1 MSSQDRPASFKKARS
16 KKTQASYTEPAL
28 SESSFKSETHSSW
41 PYALAV
47 AIITLISFWVRT
59 LPSAS
64 VFLPNG
70 TIKFI
75 SNDAW
80 YHMRTLHALLANY
93 PERLFYNPMT
103 NYPYGSYI
111 HFGPLFDQMMAIIS
125 LTLGLGNPSPHLVDT
140 VGAYFPAVLGALT
153 VIPVYYIGKYLGGH
167 KTGILA
173 AIFIAFAPGQFM
185 FRSLVGVTD
194 HHVAES
200 LFSTFFMM
208 FFILALITSKRKG
221 LRFEHIIN
229 KDISVFKE
237 PLIYSVIAGIMY
249 SAYQLSWPG
258 ASLFLLIVL
267 AYSVLQYIL
276 DNFNNES
283 SDYLGFT
290 GIVTFLVSAVLILPF
305 VHTDMG
311 FSLYYYSWFHI
322 ITAIGAMGTFAVLS
336 FLEREFKNREIK
348 PYYYPLLILG
358 IGIFGLVA
366 AKIASPSLYS
376 LIINTPN
383 TVFGIQQG
391 GPSTIQEVSSMFKS
405 GGQFTLQGVYNNFTR
420 NAFLVSTLGLFIL
433 IIKFFQK
440 PKPQELVVLVW
451 SIFML
456 LAIYGQ
462 NRFGY
467 YYSINVSIL
476 SAYVGGLLLDAVKLA
491 IPEKSP
497 KKNLKIPE
505 NAPNFLNS
513 LKTDHVLSILIILII
528 LYMLVLPQYQ
538 QVMTYANVGSDPNQP
553 WTDATTWLST
563 NTPDPGMN
571 FNGIYEAPANG
582 ARFNYPDTA
591 YGVMSWWDYGHY
603 IETIGHRMPNANPFQ
618 AGIGGRSASINEEN
632 RPGAASFLTAQSE
645 DEASAVLEAI
655 DPDPNK
661 AGARYIMSDTKM
673 ATDIFGAMPEWTLDT
688 EGYYQSVWT
697 GAGYQ
702 TVPSTR
708 YFNSMEARLHIFD
721 GNGLKHY
728 RMVHETQ
735 TYQTQYEV
743 GYKQVYNLLFG
754 GNIPAVDTGY
764 VKIFE
769 YVKGANITGTAS
781 PGETVTLKATLLTGQ
796 QRTFEYT
803 QTTTADSQG
812 KYVFTVPYSTEG
824 PIAGQTQFD
833 VAPTGP
839 YTITYKDTTKEVR
852 VNEEAVLNGQEI
864 KV

>member
-1 MSSQDRPASFKKARS
+1 MSSQDRPVSSKKARN
-16 KKTQASYTEPAL
+16 KKTQPNYSEPD
-28 SESSFKSETHSSW
+28 SSATSKNKIQPRW
-41 PYALAV
+41 PYAVAV
-47 AIITLISFWVRT
+47 SIITLMALWIR
-59 LPSAS
+59 LIPSAS

-70 TIKFI
+70 VVKFGT
-75 SNDAW
+75 NDAW
-80 YHMRTLHALLANY
+80 YHMRTLHTLLANY

-167 KTGILA
+167 KTGLVA
-173 AIFIAFAPGQFM
+173 AILIAFAPGQFLT
-185 FRSLVGVTD
+185 RSIIGWTD
-194 HHVAES
+194 HHVAEA

-249 SAYQLSWPG
+249 SAYQLSWAG

-290 GIVTFLVSAVLILPF
+290 GIITFLISAVLILPF

-311 FSLYYYSWFHI
+311 FSLYYYSWFHV
-322 ITAIGAMGTFAVLS
+322 ITAIGAMATFAVLS

-348 PYYYPLLILG
+348 PYYFPALILG
-358 IGIFGLVA
+358 IALVGLLA

-391 GPSTIQEVSSMFKS
+391 GPSTIGEASSMFEIN
-405 GGQFTLQGVYNNFTR
+405 GQFTLQKALSNFTPT
-420 NAFLVSTLGLFIL
+420 AFYASILGMLL
-433 IIKFFQK
+433 LAMNLAKK
-440 PKPQELVVLVW
+440 PKPEELVVLVW
-451 SIFML
+451 GVFIF

-462 NRFGY
+462 NRFAY
-467 YYSINVSIL
+467 YYSVNVAIL
-476 SAYVGGLLLDAVKLA
+476 SAYVVGQFLELIKWNQLEENFRNNVKSISDIRYLIKPAAIMQILSVFILLGILV
-491 IPEKSP
+491 IPEYG
-497 KKNLKIPE
+497 
-505 NAPNFLNS
+505 A
-513 LKTDHVLSILIILII
+513 SI
-528 LYMLVLPQYQ
+528 Y
-538 QVMTYANVGSDPNQP
+538 YAGNTGSDPNQP
-553 WTDATTWLST
+553 WTDATMWLRT
-563 NTPDPGMN
+563 NTPDPGMD
-571 FNGIYEAPANG
+571 FNGIYEAPTNG

-603 IETIGHRMPNANPFQ
+603 IETLGNRMPNANPFQ
-618 AGIGGRSASINEEN
+618 AGVGGRSSINEEN
-632 RPGAASFLTAQSE
+632 RPGAATFLTAQSE
-645 DEASAVLEAI
+645 DEANAVLEAI
-655 DPDPNK
+655 DPDPDK

-673 ATDIFGAMPEWTLDT
+673 ATDIFGAMPEWTMDT
-688 EGYYQSVWT
+688 EGYYQSIWT

-743 GYKQVYNLLFG
+743 MYKQVYNLLFG

-781 PGETVTLKATLLTGQ
+781 PGETVTLKATILTGQ
-796 QRTFEYT
+796 QRTFEYM
-803 QTTTADSQG
+803 QTTTADSEG